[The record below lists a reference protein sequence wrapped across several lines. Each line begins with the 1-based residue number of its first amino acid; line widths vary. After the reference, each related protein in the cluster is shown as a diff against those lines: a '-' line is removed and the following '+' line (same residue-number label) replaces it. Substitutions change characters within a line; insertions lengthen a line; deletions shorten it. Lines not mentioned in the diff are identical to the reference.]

1 MGLAQKADE
10 YDEPEGIFPD
20 GNFTLVECD
29 RHNSKG
35 TGQIDIYKLKLNG
48 SGEAERLTYFA
59 DFHGYKSSN
68 PVISD
73 DGRYMAFQV
82 ARENDRAGV
91 GRGIFI
97 FDLNSVNK

>member
-1 MGLAQKADE
+1 MNFQ
-10 YDEPEGIFPD
+10 D
-20 GNFTLVECD
+20 GSFTLVECD

-35 TGQIDIYKLKLNG
+35 TMQVDIYKLKLDG

-59 DFHGYKSSN
+59 DFYGYKSSN

-73 DGRYMAFQV
+73 DGIYMAFQV
-82 ARENDRAGV
+82 AREDDWAGV